1 MKSFLFSMALF
12 ALLLF
17 VIAWNFVYVNSTA
30 DRLLEMIEA
39 LPASPDE
46 NALAPAEELSDFW
59 DDRINSIGFSVG
71 YTVLDRISEQAA
83 TLVTTS
89 KYHNFF
95 DYQLAKELLRDAVRD
110 MRRLE
115 QFSVGNLL

>member
-1 MKSFLFSMALF
+1 MKSFLLSMALF
-12 ALLLF
+12 ALMLF
-17 VIAWNFVYVNSTA
+17 LIAWNFVYVNRTA
-30 DRLLEMIEA
+30 EA
-39 LPASPDE
+39 LLDMVDALPNDPDE
-46 NALAPAEELSDFW
+46 TALAPAEELSDFW
-59 DDRINSIGFSVG
+59 HKRTDSIGFSVG

-83 TLVTTS
+83 TLVTTA

>member
-1 MKSFLFSMALF
+1 MKSFLCSMALF
-12 ALLLF
+12 ALLLC
-17 VIAWNFVYVNSTA
+17 VIVCNFLYVNRTA
-30 DRLLEMIEA
+30 DKLLEMIDA
-39 LPASPDE
+39 LPASPDDS
-46 NALAPAEELSDFW
+46 ALAPAEELSAFW
-59 DDRINSIGFSVG
+59 DERTDTIGFSVG

-83 TLVTTS
+83 TLVTTA

>member
-1 MKSFLFSMALF
+1 MKSFLCSMALL
-12 ALLLF
+12 ALLLGAL
-17 VIAWNFVYVNSTA
+17 ICNFVYVNRTA
-30 DRLLEMIEA
+30 DRLLEMVDA
-39 LPASPDE
+39 LPSSPDE
-46 NALAPAEELSDFW
+46 SALAPAEELSAFW
-59 DDRINSIGFSVG
+59 DERTDTIGFSVG

-83 TLVTTS
+83 TLVTTA

-95 DYQLAKELLRDAVRD
+95 DYQLAKELLRDAIRD

>member
-1 MKSFLFSMALF
+1 MKSFLCSMALF

-30 DRLLEMIEA
+30 EKLLDMIDA
-39 LPASPDE
+39 LPDSPDE
-46 NALAPAEELSDFW
+46 SALAPAEELSEFW
-59 DDRINSIGFSVG
+59 HARTDYVGFSVG

-83 TLVTTS
+83 TLVSTA
-89 KYHNFF
+89 KYHDFF